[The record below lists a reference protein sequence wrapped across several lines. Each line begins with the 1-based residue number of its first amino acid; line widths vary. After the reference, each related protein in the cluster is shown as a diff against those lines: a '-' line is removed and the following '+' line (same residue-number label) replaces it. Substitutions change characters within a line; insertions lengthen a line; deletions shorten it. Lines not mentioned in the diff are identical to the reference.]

1 MKFYINS
8 LEMKRLALLLF
19 VPFVLMGCKETKMP
33 NAIDLADLDTTI
45 APGEDFYQYANGGWI
60 KRTEIPS
67 DRVRYG
73 AFDILQEQTEEKVKD
88 ILFRAWERK
97 GDTTNQDWLKIG
109 DFYASGMDTVAIEA
123 AGLTP
128 LEPDLDII
136 KNLAEPA
143 DLVREFARERPIGG
157 GDPFYVSVDQ
167 DSKDA
172 TAYILNIS
180 QNGLGMPDRDYYF
193 GDDERVKG
201 LQDAYI
207 KMLTRFFVLMG
218 TDEAN
223 ATSMAADVFEL
234 ERKMAEASLS
244 RLEYRDPHLTY
255 NKLTEE
261 QLQKLTPNIDWKV
274 FFQNLGI
281 EMPKEVLVD
290 NPKFLQAIDKLLKET
305 PINIWKDYL
314 AVHFVTSYASAL
326 SQPFADASFD
336 FYGKALSGQQ
346 VQSPRWRRV
355 MRTTQGI
362 LGEVIGKAYVAENFP
377 PEAKERML
385 TLVQN
390 LRAAYRERMAELPW
404 MSAETK
410 QKAQEKLDAITV
422 KIGYPDKWRD
432 YTDLSIARDSYV
444 QNIRNGQ
451 VFQFM
456 YTMSKLGKPVDR
468 TEWFM
473 YPQTV
478 NAYYS
483 PVMNEIVFPAA
494 ILQPPFFDMNAD
506 DAVNYGAIGVV
517 IGHEITHGF
526 DDQGRQYNKDGNLQN
541 WWTSEDS
548 LRFTEY
554 TKLLVD
560 QFNSFEMLPG
570 KFVNGSLTL
579 GENLADYGGLTIS
592 VHAFQKVLQAQ
603 GEGADKKEIDGFT
616 PLQRFFLAYAKVWRN
631 LTRPEEMARRLVEDV
646 HAPGMYRVD
655 GGVYNIDAFYQAFE
669 VPTTSRYYRAPDER
683 PSIW

>member
-1 MKFYINS
+1 
-8 LEMKRLALLLF
+8 MKRLALLLF
-19 VPFVLMGCKETKMP
+19 VPFVLMGCEETKMP
-33 NAIDLADLDTTI
+33 NAIDLADLDTTV

-128 LEPDLDII
+128 LDPDLDII
-136 KNLAEPA
+136 KNLTEST
-143 DLVREFARERPIGG
+143 DLVREFARERSIGG

-193 GDDERVKG
+193 GDDERIKG

-218 TDEAN
+218 NDEAN
-223 ATSMAADVFEL
+223 ATSMASDVFEL

-261 QLQKLTPNIDWKV
+261 QLQKLTPNIDWKL
-274 FFQNLGI
+274 FFQNLGV
-281 EMPKEVLVD
+281 EMPNEVLVD

-305 PINIWKDYL
+305 PINVWKDYL
-314 AVHFVTSYASAL
+314 AVHFITSYASAL

-355 MRTTQGI
+355 MRTTQGV

-432 YTDLSIARDSYV
+432 YTDLSISRDSYV

-646 HAPGMYRVD
+646 HAPGIYRVD

>member
-1 MKFYINS
+1 
-8 LEMKRLALLLF
+8 MKRLLLLLLLI
-19 VPFVLMGCKETKMP
+19 PFVFMGCKENKMP
-33 NAIDLADLDTTI
+33 KAIDLADLDTTVT
-45 APGEDFYQYANGGWI
+45 PGEDFYQYANGGWI

-73 AFDILQEQTEEKVKD
+73 AFDILQEQTEEKIKD

-109 DFYASGMDTVAIEA
+109 DFYASGMDTATIEA

-128 LEPDLDII
+128 LAPDLDII
-136 KNLAEPA
+136 KNLTEPA

-157 GDPFYVSVDQ
+157 SDPFYVSVDQ
-167 DSKDA
+167 DSKNA

-180 QNGLGMPDRDYYF
+180 QSGLGMPDRDYYF
-193 GDDERVKG
+193 GDDDRTKT

-207 KMLTRFFVLMG
+207 KMLTRLFVLMG
-218 TDEAN
+218 SEEVN
-223 ATSMAADVFEL
+223 ATSMASDVFEL
-234 ERKMAEASLS
+234 ERKMADASLS

-255 NKLTEE
+255 NKMTEE
-261 QLQKLTPNIDWKV
+261 ELQKLTPNIDWKV
-274 FFQNLGI
+274 FFQNLGVD
-281 EMPKEVLVD
+281 MPKEVLVD
-290 NPKFLQAIDKLLKET
+290 NPKFLQTIDKLLRET
-305 PINIWKDYL
+305 PINVWKDYL
-314 AVHFVTSYASAL
+314 AVHFVAGYASSL

-336 FYGKALSGQQ
+336 FYGKTLSGQQ

-355 MRTTQGI
+355 MRTTQGV

-377 PEAKERML
+377 PEAKERMV

-404 MSAETK
+404 MSTETK

-432 YTDLSIARDSYV
+432 YTDLSISRDSYV

-541 WWTSEDS
+541 WWTTEDS

-554 TKLLVD
+554 SKLLVD
-560 QFNSFEMLPG
+560 QFNGFEMLPG
-570 KFVNGSLTL
+570 KFVNGNLTL

-603 GEGADKKEIDGFT
+603 GEGADAKEIDGFK

-646 HAPGMYRVD
+646 HAPGIFRVD

>member
-1 MKFYINS
+1 
-8 LEMKRLALLLF
+8 MKRLALLLF
-19 VPFVLMGCKETKMP
+19 VPFVLTGCKETKMP
-33 NAIDLADLDTTI
+33 NAIDLADLDTTV

-128 LEPDLDII
+128 LDPDLDII
-136 KNLAEPA
+136 KNLTEST
-143 DLVREFARERPIGG
+143 DLVREFARERSIGG

-193 GDDERVKG
+193 GDDERIKG

-218 TDEAN
+218 NDEAN
-223 ATSMAADVFEL
+223 ATSMASDVFEL

-261 QLQKLTPNIDWKV
+261 QLQKLTPNIDWKL
-274 FFQNLGI
+274 FFQNLGV
-281 EMPKEVLVD
+281 EMPNEVLVD

-305 PINIWKDYL
+305 PINVWKDYL
-314 AVHFVTSYASAL
+314 AVHFITSYASAL

-355 MRTTQGI
+355 MRTTQGV

-432 YTDLSIARDSYV
+432 YTDLSISRDSYV

-646 HAPGMYRVD
+646 HAPGIYRVD

>member
-1 MKFYINS
+1 
-8 LEMKRLALLLF
+8 MKRLWFVLFLPILF
-19 VPFVLMGCKETKMP
+19 VGCEESKMSKP
-33 NAIDLADLDTTI
+33 IDLADLDTSV
-45 APGEDFYQYANGGWI
+45 APGDDFYQYANGGWV

-97 GDTTNQDWLKIG
+97 GDTTNADWLKIG
-109 DFYASGMDTVAIEA
+109 DFYASGMDTTAIEA

-128 LEPDLDII
+128 LDPDLDII
-136 KNLAEPA
+136 RSLTEPA
-143 DLVREFARERPIGG
+143 DLVREFARERSIGG
-157 GDPFYVSVDQ
+157 SDPFYVSVEQ

-172 TAYILNIS
+172 TTYILSIS
-180 QNGLGMPDRDYYF
+180 QSGLGMPDRDYYF
-193 GDDERVKG
+193 GDDERVKK
-201 LQDAYI
+201 LQEAYI
-207 KMLTRFFVLMG
+207 KMTTRFFVLMG
-218 TDEAN
+218 NSETN
-223 ATSMAADVFEL
+223 AATMAKDVFDL
-234 ERKMAEASLS
+234 EKKMAEASLS

-255 NKLTEE
+255 NKLTGEE
-261 QLQKLTPNIDWKV
+261 LQKLTPAIQWEV

-281 EMPKEVLVD
+281 DMPKTLLVD
-290 NPKFLQAIDKLLKET
+290 NPKFLKAIDQLLQET

-314 AVHFVTSYASAL
+314 AVHFVNGYATAL
-326 SQPFADASFD
+326 SKDFADASFE
-336 FYGKALSGQQ
+336 FFGKTLSGQQ
-346 VQSPRWRRV
+346 EQSPRWRRV
-355 MRTTQGI
+355 MRMTQSV

-377 PEAKERML
+377 PAAKERML

-390 LRAAYRERMAELPW
+390 LRVAYRERMADLPW

-456 YTMSKLGKPVDR
+456 YNMSKLGQPIDK
-468 TEWFM
+468 TEWYM

-478 NAYYS
+478 NAYYN
-483 PVMNEIVFPAA
+483 PLLNEIVFPAA
-494 ILQPPFFDMNAD
+494 ILQPPFFDVDAD

-548 LRFTEY
+548 LKFTEY
-554 TKLLVD
+554 SKLLID
-560 QFNSFEMLPG
+560 QFNAFEPLPG

-592 VHAFQKVLQAQ
+592 VHALQKVLKEQ
-603 GEGADKKEIDGFT
+603 GADAENKKIDDFT
-616 PLQRFFLAYAKVWRN
+616 PLQRFFLGYAKVWRN
-631 LTRPEEMARRLVEDV
+631 VMRDEEMARRLVEDV

-655 GGVYNIDAFYQAFE
+655 GGVYNIDEFYKAFE
-669 VPTTSRYYRAPDER
+669 VPTTSKYYRAPDER

>member
-1 MKFYINS
+1 
-8 LEMKRLALLLF
+8 MKRLALLLF

-33 NAIDLADLDTTI
+33 NAIDLADLDTTV

-143 DLVREFARERPIGG
+143 DLVREFARERSIGG

-193 GDDERVKG
+193 GDDERIKG

-218 TDEAN
+218 NDEAN
-223 ATSMAADVFEL
+223 ATSMASDVFEL

-274 FFQNLGI
+274 FFQNLGV

-305 PINIWKDYL
+305 PINVWKDYL
-314 AVHFVTSYASAL
+314 SVHFVTSYASAL

-336 FYGKALSGQQ
+336 FFGKALSGQQ

-355 MRTTQGI
+355 MRTTQGV

-432 YTDLSIARDSYV
+432 YTDLSISRDSYV

-592 VHAFQKVLQAQ
+592 VHAFQ
-603 GEGADKKEIDGFT
+603 
-616 PLQRFFLAYAKVWRN
+616 
-631 LTRPEEMARRLVEDV
+631 
-646 HAPGMYRVD
+646 
-655 GGVYNIDAFYQAFE
+655 
-669 VPTTSRYYRAPDER
+669 
-683 PSIW
+683 

>member
-1 MKFYINS
+1 
-8 LEMKRLALLLF
+8 
-19 VPFVLMGCKETKMP
+19 
-33 NAIDLADLDTTI
+33 
-45 APGEDFYQYANGGWI
+45 
-60 KRTEIPS
+60 
-67 DRVRYG
+67 
-73 AFDILQEQTEEKVKD
+73 
-88 ILFRAWERK
+88 
-97 GDTTNQDWLKIG
+97 
-109 DFYASGMDTVAIEA
+109 
-123 AGLTP
+123 
-128 LEPDLDII
+128 
-136 KNLAEPA
+136 
-143 DLVREFARERPIGG
+143 
-157 GDPFYVSVDQ
+157 
-167 DSKDA
+167 
-172 TAYILNIS
+172 
-180 QNGLGMPDRDYYF
+180 MPDRDYYF
-193 GDDERVKG
+193 GDDERIKG

-218 TDEAN
+218 NDEAN
-223 ATSMAADVFEL
+223 ATSMASDVFEL

-261 QLQKLTPNIDWKV
+261 QLQKLTPNIDWKL
-274 FFQNLGI
+274 FFQNLGV
-281 EMPKEVLVD
+281 EMPNEVLVD

-305 PINIWKDYL
+305 PINVWKDYL
-314 AVHFVTSYASAL
+314 AVHFITSYASAL

-355 MRTTQGI
+355 MRTTQGV

-432 YTDLSIARDSYV
+432 YTDLSISRDSYV

-579 GENLADYGGLTIS
+579 GENLA
-592 VHAFQKVLQAQ
+592 
-603 GEGADKKEIDGFT
+603 
-616 PLQRFFLAYAKVWRN
+616 
-631 LTRPEEMARRLVEDV
+631 RRLVEDV
-646 HAPGMYRVD
+646 HAPGIYRVD

>member
-1 MKFYINS
+1 
-8 LEMKRLALLLF
+8 MKRLALLLF

-33 NAIDLADLDTTI
+33 NAIDLADLDTTV

-143 DLVREFARERPIGG
+143 DLVREFARERSIGG

-193 GDDERVKG
+193 GDDERIKG

-218 TDEAN
+218 NDEAN
-223 ATSMAADVFEL
+223 ATSMASDVFEL

-274 FFQNLGI
+274 FFQNLGV

-305 PINIWKDYL
+305 PINVWKDYL
-314 AVHFVTSYASAL
+314 AVHFITSYASAL

-355 MRTTQGI
+355 MRTTQGV

-432 YTDLSIARDSYV
+432 YTDLSISRDSYV

-646 HAPGMYRVD
+646 HAPGIYRVD

>member
-1 MKFYINS
+1 
-8 LEMKRLALLLF
+8 MKRLSLLWLF
-19 VPFVLMGCKETKMP
+19 APLVLMGCKESTNMP
-33 NAIDLADLDTTI
+33 KAIDLADLDTSV
-45 APGEDFYQYANGGWI
+45 APGEDFYQYSNGGWL

-73 AFDILQEQTEEKVKD
+73 AFDILQDQTEEKIKD

-109 DFYASGMDTVAIEA
+109 DFYASGMDTATIEQ
-123 AGLTP
+123 AGLSP
-128 LEPDLDII
+128 LEPDLEII
-136 KNLAEPA
+136 KSLIASS
-143 DLVREFARERPIGG
+143 DLVREFARERSIGG
-157 GDPFYVSVDQ
+157 GDPFYISVDQ
-167 DSKDA
+167 DSKEA
-172 TAYILNIS
+172 TSYITTLS

-193 GDDERVKG
+193 GDDDRVKA
-201 LQDAYI
+201 LQNAYM
-207 KMLTRFFVLMG
+207 KMITRFFVLMG
-218 TDEAN
+218 NNEEVA
-223 ATSMAADVFEL
+223 ATMATDVFAL

-244 RLEYRDPHLTY
+244 RLEYRQPHLIY
-255 NKLTEE
+255 NKFTIAE
-261 QLQKLTPNIDWKV
+261 LQKLTPNIDWNV
-274 FFQNLGI
+274 FFQNLGVDV
-281 EMPKEVLVD
+281 PSVLLVD
-290 NPKFLQAIDKLLKET
+290 NPKFFQVVDKLLVET
-305 PINIWKDYL
+305 PINVWKDYL
-314 AVHFVTSYASAL
+314 SVHFVMGYASAL
-326 SQPFADASFD
+326 STPFADAAFE
-336 FYGKALSGQQ
+336 FFGKVLSGQQ

-355 MRTTQGI
+355 MRMTQDV
-362 LGEVIGKAYVAENFP
+362 LGEIIGKMYVAENFP
-377 PEAKERML
+377 PEAKERMV
-385 TLVQN
+385 TLVKN
-390 LRAAYRERMAELPW
+390 LRVAYRERMAQLPW
-404 MSAETK
+404 MSEETK
-410 QKAQEKLDAITV
+410 KKAQEKLDAIAV

-432 YTDLSIARDSYV
+432 YTDLSIARDSYI

-451 VFQFM
+451 IFQFM

-468 TEWFM
+468 SEWFM

-483 PVMNEIVFPAA
+483 PNLNEIVFPAA
-494 ILQPPFFDMNAD
+494 ILQPPFFDINAD

-526 DDQGRQYNKDGNLQN
+526 DDQGRLYTKDGNLQN

-560 QFNSFEMLPG
+560 QFNGFEALPG

-592 VHAFQKVLQAQ
+592 VHAFTKLMESQ
-603 GEGADKKEIDGFT
+603 GAEAAKKQIDGLT
-616 PLQRFFLAYAKVWRN
+616 PLQRFFIGYSKVWRN

-646 HAPGMYRVD
+646 HAPGMFRVN
-655 GGVYNIDAFYQAFE
+655 GGVYNIDAFYQAFD
-669 VPTTSRYYRAPDER
+669 VPTTSKYYRAPEQR

>member
-1 MKFYINS
+1 
-8 LEMKRLALLLF
+8 
-19 VPFVLMGCKETKMP
+19 MP
-33 NAIDLADLDTTI
+33 KPIDLADIDSSVT
-45 APGEDFYQYANGGWI
+45 PGNDFYQYSNGGWLN
-60 KRTEIPS
+60 RTEIPS

-73 AFDILQEQTEEKVKD
+73 AFDVLQEETEEKVKD

-97 GDTTNQDWLKIG
+97 GDTTNLDWVKIG
-109 DFYASGMDTVAIEA
+109 DFYASGMDTVAIEQ
-123 AGLTP
+123 AGLSP

-136 KNLAEPA
+136 KSLVDPA
-143 DLVREFARERPIGG
+143 DLVREFARERSIGG

-167 DSKDA
+167 DSKEA
-172 TAYILNIS
+172 TSYIMTLS
-180 QNGLGMPDRDYYF
+180 QSGLGMPDRDYYF
-193 GDDERVKG
+193 GDDERTKA

-218 TDEAN
+218 NKDDV
-223 ATSMAADVFEL
+223 ATSMASDVFGL
-234 ERKMAEASLS
+234 ERQMAEASLS

-255 NKLTEE
+255 NKLTAAE
-261 QLQKLTPNIDWKV
+261 LQKLTPNIDWNV
-274 FFQNLGI
+274 FFQNLGVDL
-281 EMPKEVLVD
+281 PATLLVD
-290 NPKFLQAIDKLLKET
+290 NPKFLQAVNKLLTET
-305 PINIWKDYL
+305 PINVWKDYL
-314 AVHFVTSYASAL
+314 SVHFVMGYASAL
-326 SQPFADASFD
+326 STPFENASFE
-336 FYGKALSGQQ
+336 FFGTVLSGQQ

-355 MRTTQGI
+355 MRMTQGV

-377 PEAKERML
+377 PAAKERML
-385 TLVQN
+385 TLVEN
-390 LRAAYRERMAELPW
+390 LRAAYRERMAQLPW
-404 MSAETK
+404 MSDETK
-410 QKAQEKLDAITV
+410 KKAQEKLDAITV

-432 YTDLSIARDSYV
+432 YTDLSISRDSYV

-456 YTMSKLGKPVDR
+456 YTMSRLGKPVDR

-483 PVMNEIVFPAA
+483 PSLNEIVFPAA
-494 ILQPPFFDMNAD
+494 ILRPPFFDVNAD

-526 DDQGRQYNKDGNLQN
+526 DDQGRLYTKDGNLQN

-560 QFNSFEMLPG
+560 QFNAFEVLPS

-592 VHAFQKVLQAQ
+592 VHAFMKLLEKGGEAAQQK
-603 GEGADKKEIDGFT
+603 IDGFT
-616 PLQRFFLAYAKVWRN
+616 PLQRFFLAYSKVWRN

-646 HAPGMYRVD
+646 HAPGMFRVN
-655 GGVYNIDAFYQAFE
+655 GGVYNIDAFYQAFD
-669 VPTTSRYYRAPDER
+669 VPTTSKYYRPQEQR

>member
-1 MKFYINS
+1 
-8 LEMKRLALLLF
+8 
-19 VPFVLMGCKETKMP
+19 MP
-33 NAIDLADLDTTI
+33 KPIDLADLDTTV
-45 APGEDFYQYANGGWI
+45 APGEDFYQYSNGGWL

-73 AFDILQEQTEEKVKD
+73 AFDVLQEQTEEKVKD

-109 DFYASGMDTVAIEA
+109 DFYASGMDTAAIEQ
-123 AGLTP
+123 AGLSP

-136 KNLAEPA
+136 KSLVTPA
-143 DLVREFARERPIGG
+143 DLVREFARERSIGG

-167 DSKDA
+167 DSKEA
-172 TAYILNIS
+172 TRYIMTIS
-180 QNGLGMPDRDYYF
+180 QNGLGMPDRDYYL
-193 GDDERVKG
+193 GDDDRTKA

-207 KMLTRFFVLMG
+207 KMLTRMFVLMG
-218 TDEAN
+218 NKDDV
-223 ATSMAADVFEL
+223 ATSMASDVFDL
-234 ERKMAEASLS
+234 ERKMATASLS

-255 NKLTEE
+255 NKLTSAE
-261 QLQKLTPNIDWKV
+261 LQKLTPNIDWNV
-274 FFQNLGI
+274 FFQNLGVDI
-281 EMPKEVLVD
+281 PSELLVD
-290 NPKFLQAIDKLLKET
+290 NPKFLQEVNKLLVEM
-305 PINIWKDYL
+305 PINVWKDYL
-314 AVHFVTSYASAL
+314 AVHFVTGYASAL
-326 SQPFADASFD
+326 STPFADASFE
-336 FYGKALSGQQ
+336 FFGKVLSGQQ

-355 MRTTQGI
+355 MRMTQSI
-362 LGEVIGKAYVAENFP
+362 LGEVIGKAYVAQNFP
-377 PEAKERML
+377 PAAKERMVN
-385 TLVQN
+385 LVKN
-390 LRAAYRERMAELPW
+390 LRAAYRERMAQLPW
-404 MSAETK
+404 MSEETK
-410 QKAQEKLDAITV
+410 KKAQEKLDAITV

-456 YTMSKLGKPVDR
+456 YTMSKLGNPVDR

-483 PVMNEIVFPAA
+483 PQLNEIVFPAA
-494 ILQPPFFDMNAD
+494 ILQPPFFDVNAD

-526 DDQGRQYNKDGNLQN
+526 DDQGRQYNKEGNLQN

-560 QFNSFEMLPG
+560 QFNAFEVLPG

-592 VHAFQKVLQAQ
+592 VHAFEKVLASQ
-603 GEGADKKEIDGFT
+603 GADAAQKQIDGLT
-616 PLQRFFLAYAKVWRN
+616 PMQRFFLGYSKVWRN

-646 HAPGMYRVD
+646 HAPGMFRVN
-655 GGVYNIDAFYQAFE
+655 GGVYNIDAFYKAFE
-669 VPTTSRYYRAPDER
+669 VPTTSKYYRTPEQR